1 MRRPTLI
8 ALTVVLVTASACG
21 GGSSSSSS
29 STTSS
34 TSSSKKTS
42 GTTAAKGSSKAS
54 SKPTTTTST
63 SNPLLEGGNHGPGC
77 QFIVAGTAKRFEKP
91 EQNQVV
97 QYLIDAVAAPTGCY
111 DKITFTFDKGS
122 ADGLQA
128 PGYTVEYRKKPFGL
142 LGIDGKPIATTTG
155 GFAAVHAVLYV
166 ELLPASVTDARKP
179 AVLHSPTYKGNLRL
193 QLKHMKHVKIVEWIQ
208 TLPPDATPTNPND
221 DKVVWLIGLDKRR
234 RFTVDFAT
242 QPVPH
247 INVLIMH

>member
-1 MRRPTLI
+1 VRRPTLI
-8 ALTVVLVTASACG
+8 ALAVVLVAASACG

-29 STTSS
+29 STTSL
-34 TSSSKKTS
+34 TSSSKKAS
-42 GTTAAKGSSKAS
+42 GTTAGKGS

-63 SNPLLEGGNHGPGC
+63 SNPLLEGNHGPGC

-97 QYLIDAVAAPTGCY
+97 QYLTDAVAVPTGCY

-142 LGIDGKPIATTTG
+142 LGLDGKPIATTTG

-193 QLKHMKHVKIVEWIQ
+193 QLKHIKHVKIVEWIQ
-208 TLPPDATPTNPND
+208 ALPPDATPANPND